1 MTTKNKDNVSPRRS
15 RLCVLNFGVMAFLL
29 FAAPTFC
36 KKTPPAQPIDLNV
49 ATVKE
54 LEELPGVGPTTA
66 KAIVDFRT
74 RSGRFHRVNDL
85 LVIRGISEAKLAKI
99 RPYVTIGPP
108 SPSKIKQPS
117 QPKPD
122 ATTRPRSPQ

>member
-1 MTTKNKDNVSPRRS
+1 MTTKNKDDACRRRS
-15 RLCVLNFGVMAFLL
+15 GLWVLNIGGVAFLL

-36 KKTPPAQPIDLNV
+36 KKNPPAQPVDLNA

-74 RSGRFHRVNDL
+74 KSGRFRRANDL

-99 RPYVTIGPP
+99 R
-108 SPSKIKQPS
+108 
-117 QPKPD
+117 
-122 ATTRPRSPQ
+122 